1 MKKFFSLL
9 EDNICAIIL
18 LVMML
23 LTCVNVVARYVLKA
37 SMPFVE
43 ELTCLGPVSYTHLD
57 VYKRQDDDFV
67 IRSFPISKSQSG
79 GDGEKRGGSVTRTSP
94 SAI

>member
-23 LTCVNVVARYVLKA
+23 LTCVNVVAG
-37 SMPFVE
+37 M
-43 ELTCLGPVSYTHLD
+43 C
-57 VYKRQDDDFV
+57 
-67 IRSFPISKSQSG
+67 
-79 GDGEKRGGSVTRTSP
+79 
-94 SAI
+94 